1 LGQFFSA
8 HEDTPLA
15 QSLFDAIAKAIP
27 DNYVDIVIVMPKVW
41 GHSDFGSAGAQSED
55 QVEMVQ
61 DQSKEQLVVVT
72 EDGQGALDELL
83 QTPAPGEEQAEQIA
97 EVLGATI
104 ENLLNGQ
111 DDSSTTLAA
120 QDGADAQKRQRLR
133 QAVVTILK
141 DLDSEA
147 YGKKERRLLY
157 LALPTLLK
165 LNRSISANT
174 SLTDLLRSL
183 LSSAMK
189 KSDTEEFASY
199 ADAYA
204 TLLAESIQEVKPALV
219 EGAKNAYNDSYA
231 DELGGYL
238 DTLATHPIQTRNVLL
253 NMLYGLDGYDTAY
266 GIATISTLVK
276 NINIIPSMHV
286 AWHYAAW
293 MRAERK
299 AANEEAHAVYQPV
312 SVSVSSKAMGT
323 ASANVYEELP
333 GTKVKLTAKPKTGYS
348 FAGWK
353 VLSPAKLKISKNS
366 FVMPGS
372 AVSVCAKFKA
382 NEYDVVFKPNGGNG
396 SVKKQHFAYGTKKA
410 LAANTF
416 TRDGYTFVGWNTKAN
431 GSGKAYKNKQSVKN
445 LASKDGAKVTLY
457 AQWKKAATPAIN
469 ASAYVQNRDWTLMNA
484 NNGVLGTT
492 GKSLRLEA
500 IRVRVTS
507 SISGGVEYRSH
518 LQGSDWE
525 KTWARDGMTSGTTD
539 ESRRLEAVQIRLYGK
554 MKNKYDVYYRVYA
567 SGYGWMAWAKNGE
580 KAGTQGMKRRAEA
593 VQIALVK
600 KGSKAPGK
608 TYKGIA
614 QAYAKAFVK
623 K

>member
-1 LGQFFSA
+1 
-8 HEDTPLA
+8 
-15 QSLFDAIAKAIP
+15 
-27 DNYVDIVIVMPKVW
+27 
-41 GHSDFGSAGAQSED
+41 
-55 QVEMVQ
+55 
-61 DQSKEQLVVVT
+61 
-72 EDGQGALDELL
+72 
-83 QTPAPGEEQAEQIA
+83 
-97 EVLGATI
+97 
-104 ENLLNGQ
+104 
-111 DDSSTTLAA
+111 
-120 QDGADAQKRQRLR
+120 
-133 QAVVTILK
+133 
-141 DLDSEA
+141 
-147 YGKKERRLLY
+147 
-157 LALPTLLK
+157 
-165 LNRSISANT
+165 
-174 SLTDLLRSL
+174 
-183 LSSAMK
+183 
-189 KSDTEEFASY
+189 
-199 ADAYA
+199 
-204 TLLAESIQEVKPALV
+204 
-219 EGAKNAYNDSYA
+219 
-231 DELGGYL
+231 
-238 DTLATHPIQTRNVLL
+238 
-253 NMLYGLDGYDTAY
+253 
-266 GIATISTLVK
+266 
-276 NINIIPSMHV
+276 MHV

-312 SVSVSSKAMGT
+312 SVSVASKAMGT

-372 AVSVCAKFKA
+372 AVSVRAKFKA
-382 NEYDVVFKPNGGNG
+382 NAYNVVFKPNGGKG

-469 ASAYVQNRDWTLMNA
+469 ASAYVQNKNWLLMNTK
-484 NNGVLGTT
+484 NGVLGTA

-580 KAGTQGMKRRAEA
+580 KAGTQGMKRRGEA